1 VSERQIQREI
11 EKERGIVI
19 SWAEENLDIW
29 GYCSRRDSCGMC
41 EREKEKKRERERVSV
56 EQKRTNIWR

>member
-41 EREKEKKRERERVSV
+41 ETEKEKKERERESV
-56 EQKRTNIWR
+56 C